1 VLIPFS
7 SETKQ
12 GLEELWKYVDSYVL
26 EDEAVDETIDEMV
39 DETKNSKTAEVEE
52 TTGSGSED

>member
-1 VLIPFS
+1 M
-7 SETKQ
+7 ENQAKQ
-12 GLEELWKYVDSYVL
+12 GLEGLLKYVDSYVL

-39 DETKNSKTAEVEE
+39 DETKNSKIAEVEE